1 MGCSL
6 KSYIEQ
12 HRLLA
17 ARALIIHTHESLMYI
32 ADAVGYRNLS
42 TFSDAFYRVYRQKP
56 SSFRQLHPKN
66 MGNAENIEE
75 KNRDRCP

>member
-6 KSYIEQ
+6 KAYIEQ

-17 ARALIIHTHESLMYI
+17 AQALMIYTNESLMSI
-32 ADAVGYRNLS
+32 ADAVGYQNLS
-42 TFSDAFYRVYRQKP
+42 TFSDAFYRVYHQKP
-56 SSFRQLHPKN
+56 SIFKRLHPKN

-75 KNRDRCP
+75 KNRV